1 MTFDC
6 QPTCVLRHRVAR
18 LISVFAAKAK
28 NYAWAPLEETMDRK
42 MSIRC
47 GGGCG
52 GSGRGRDGGAA
63 AVEVAKRPS

>member
-1 MTFDC
+1 MCCAT
-6 QPTCVLRHRVAR
+6 VAG
-18 LISVFAAKAK
+18 LISVGAAKAK
-28 NYAWAPLEETMDRK
+28 NYAWVPLEETMGRK

-63 AVEVAKRPS
+63 AAAAVEVAKRPL